1 MAWQS
6 IKTWGHDVGLSC
18 AFRQWKATDSH
29 CAKIHGYALAISV
42 CFEADELD
50 DRGWVIDFGGLKE
63 LKQQLIDTFDHKTVL
78 AEDDPALWPLK
89 TLAHQTDVMDI
100 VTMPAVGC
108 EHFAR
113 HVWRLADLWLH
124 GTGHGDRVRVAS
136 VTVSEHGANSA
147 VYRP

>member
-18 AFRQWKATDSH
+18 AFRQWKAASH
-29 CAKIHGYALAISV
+29 CNQLHGYALAISV
-42 CFEADELD
+42 AFEADRLD

-63 LKQQLIDTFDHKTVL
+63 LKQTLIDTFDHKTVL
-78 AEDDPALWPLK
+78 AEDDPALPPLR
-89 TLAHQTDVMDI
+89 AIAMQTGVMD
-100 VTMPAVGC
+100 VVVLPAVGC

-113 HVWRLADLWLH
+113 HVYRLAEFWLH
-124 GTGHGDRVRVAS
+124 SQGHGDRVGVAA